1 MNKVIKVLI
10 LSDVALLT
18 GLGFVA
24 PIFAIFLTKQIQG
37 GNLDFGKG

>member
-1 MNKVIKVLI
+1 MIRSINKVIRILI

-24 PIFAIFLTKQIQG
+24 PIFAIF
-37 GNLDFGKG
+37 